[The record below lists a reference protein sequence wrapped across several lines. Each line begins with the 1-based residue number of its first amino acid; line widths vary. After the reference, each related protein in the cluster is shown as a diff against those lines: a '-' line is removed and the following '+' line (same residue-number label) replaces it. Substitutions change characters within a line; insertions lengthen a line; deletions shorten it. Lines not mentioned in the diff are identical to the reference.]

1 LRHAGVRV
9 DFRTEI
15 SEYRRTHSACCIA
28 VVPRI
33 GVRTM
38 RRINAP
44 RSIAIARRT
53 DDIQPTAVFGA
64 IGMIATLMLMWIGLV
79 L

>member
-1 LRHAGVRV
+1 MRV

-15 SEYRRTHSACCIA
+15 SEFRRTHSVCFIA
-28 VVPRI
+28 VVPPI

-38 RRINAP
+38 RQFNAT
-44 RSIAIARRT
+44 RSVAIARRS

-64 IGMIATLMLMWIGLV
+64 IGMIATLMLMWIGLI

>member
-1 LRHAGVRV
+1 
-9 DFRTEI
+9 
-15 SEYRRTHSACCIA
+15 
-28 VVPRI
+28 
-33 GVRTM
+33 M